1 MTITT
6 PSQARRRGRPAPAG
20 GRRDQ
25 RVETTLNG
33 PERARHEA
41 WLKLH
46 GWPARPEADI
56 VREALASQW
65 SAAAA
70 A

>member
-1 MTITT
+1 MTITPPKT
-6 PSQARRRGRPAPAG
+6 RRRGRPPAPG
-20 GRRDQ
+20 GRRDL

-46 GWPARPEADI
+46 GWPERPEADI
-56 VREALASQW
+56 VREALSTQW
-65 SAAAA
+65 AAAA
-70 A
+70 AA